1 MILSKFKSNFLVL
14 ILLFFSL
21 SLRASETQILT
32 SLEEH
37 EDILRQSLL
46 KASIY
51 SCKITIVSPFI
62 SVAALKADDL
72 IDTIGD
78 AVSRGAIVEVITDYN
93 LDRDQAGKLRP
104 RSAAGRDLLRK
115 VGVHLIEAY
124 RVHSKTII
132 VGDFALVVG
141 SFNWLSAVRDSSSPY
156 CNQETST
163 LLSGEGIEERIA
175 KTKEALN
182 NLKLVQEDDRSF
194 FKTLEIAKNGNSK
207 AYLALC
213 KKYKNSLCY
222 REIISQSLSCFM
234 KNLNNLSFARNLK
247 NLAEIAIGLKG
258 LGVDILPQI
267 FDRYDGDFIDFLA
280 FLAFAKHMVKVDR
293 KRVDEF
299 LSNNVD
305 GLVEAGEN
313 MRDELEALHKLELYK
328 TWRYTADLSNGVSD
342 GKVFDR
348 LK

>member
-37 EDILRQSLL
+37 EDILRQSLFE
-46 KASIY
+46 ASIY

-62 SVAALKADDL
+62 SVAALKADGL
-72 IDTIGD
+72 IHAIGD
-78 AVSRGAIVEVITDYN
+78 AVSHGAIVEVITDYN

-104 RSAAGRDLLRK
+104 RSVAGRDLLRK

-124 RVHSKTII
+124 RVHSKIII
-132 VGDFALVVG
+132 VGDFSLVVG

-175 KTKEALN
+175 QTKEALDK
-182 NLKLVQEDDRSF
+182 LKLVEEEDRSF
-194 FKTLEIAKNGNSK
+194 FKTLEIAKNGNPK

-213 KKYKNSLCY
+213 KKHKNSLRY
-222 REIISQSLSCFM
+222 KEMISQSLSCFM
-234 KNLNNLSFARNLK
+234 KNLNSLGFMGNLK

-267 FDRYDGDFIDFLA
+267 FDRYDGDFTDFRAL
-280 FLAFAKHMVKVDR
+280 LAFAEHMVRVDME
-293 KRVDEF
+293 RVDEF

-313 MRDELEALHKLELYK
+313 MCDELEALYELELYK
-328 TWRYTADLSNGVSD
+328 TWSYTAGLSNGVSN
-342 GKVFDR
+342 GIVFDR